1 MFLFCEDNPVSAP
14 MIGALRSDDDGK
26 TFHDLGIVIS
36 AAGDPDCSTPNR
48 YFAGGNGDFSAI
60 ADQKG
65 EYIYFFYSNYSGD
78 RESQGIATARIRIED
93 LDFPTGN
100 VFKYFEGEW
109 QEPGLGGRETPVF
122 AVSGNWHSESPDA
135 FWGPGV
141 HYNHYLG
148 KYVMVMNHTCC
159 TPDWPPAGIF
169 ISYSED
175 LSQPE
180 AWKQPKL
187 LLEGGG
193 WYPMVMGL
201 GRVETDKLA
210 GRSTRFFYGVG
221 QRLDD

>member
-1 MFLFCEDNPVSAP
+1 MF
-14 MIGALRSDDDGK
+14 GALRSDDDGK

-78 RESQGIATARIRIED
+78 KESQGIATARILIED

-109 QEPGLGGRETPVF
+109 QEPGLGGPETPVF
-122 AVSGNWHSESPDA
+122 AVSGNWHSDSPDA

-141 HYNHYLG
+141 HYNYYLG
-148 KYVMVMNHTCC
+148 KYVMVMNHACC
-159 TPDWPPAGIF
+159 TPDWPPAGIH
-169 ISYSED
+169 IS
-175 LSQPE
+175 
-180 AWKQPKL
+180 
-187 LLEGGG
+187 
-193 WYPMVMGL
+193 
-201 GRVETDKLA
+201 
-210 GRSTRFFYGVG
+210 
-221 QRLDD
+221 

>member
-1 MFLFCEDNPVSAP
+1 
-14 MIGALRSDDDGK
+14 
-26 TFHDLGIVIS
+26 
-36 AAGDPDCSTPNR
+36 
-48 YFAGGNGDFSAI
+48 
-60 ADQKG
+60 
-65 EYIYFFYSNYSGD
+65 
-78 RESQGIATARIRIED
+78 
-93 LDFPTGN
+93 
-100 VFKYFEGEW
+100 
-109 QEPGLGGRETPVF
+109 
-122 AVSGNWHSESPDA
+122 
-135 FWGPGV
+135 
-141 HYNHYLG
+141 
-148 KYVMVMNHTCC
+148 MVMNHTCC